1 MKKLLTLA
9 LVAAAV
15 FAAEGY
21 KVVNKMKIG
30 GTGGWDYL
38 VFDPSSDR
46 VFASHGNQVEVVDTK
61 TGKVVGQVTDTPG
74 VHGIAIAPEL
84 NKGFISSRGKNAAI
98 IFDLKTLQKTGEAK
112 AGNNPD
118 AICYEPKTKRVVAV
132 NHSGKDATIIDAKT
146 GDVVGT
152 VETGEA
158 GEYCAADGTGK
169 MYVNMEGTS
178 EVVEI
183 DVAKPAVT
191 RRVTIEPGCK
201 GPSGLAIDT
210 KDHVVFAVC
219 GDTKTMAIVDYTD
232 MKLVGTAPIGA
243 GPDAAGYDPGTGL
256 AFSSNGQ
263 SGDLTIVKKV
273 SGKWEAV
280 DTVETGRGAR
290 TMTVNDKTH
299 QVYLLAAEYGPAPAA
314 KEGQKAGRPPVLPDS
329 FQILVVGK
337 P

>member
-21 KVVNKMKIG
+21 KTLNKIKIG

-46 VFASHGNQVEVVDTK
+46 VFVSHGNQVEVVDVK
-61 TGKVVGQVTDTPG
+61 AGKPVGAVADTPG

-98 IFDLKTLQKTGEAK
+98 VFDLKTLQKTGEVK
-112 AGNNPD
+112 TGNNPD
-118 AICYEPKTKRVVAV
+118 AICYEPKTQRVVAV
-132 NHSGKDATIIDAKT
+132 NHSGTDATIIDAKT

-158 GEYCAADGTGK
+158 GEYCAGDDAGK

-210 KDHVVFAVC
+210 KDHVLFAVC
-219 GDTKTMAIVDYTD
+219 GDTKTMAIVDYKD
-232 MKLVGTAPIGA
+232 MKLLGTAPIGA
-243 GPDAAGYDPGTGL
+243 GPDAAGYDSGTGL

-263 SGDLTIVKKV
+263 AGNLTIVKRV
-273 SGKWEAV
+273 NGKWEAV
-280 DTVETGRGAR
+280 DTVETARGAR
-290 TMTVNDKTH
+290 TMTVDPKTH
-299 QVYLLAAEYGPAPAA
+299 RVYLLAAEYGPAAPP

-329 FQILVVGK
+329 FQVLVVGK
-337 P
+337 

>member
-1 MKKLLTLA
+1 MKKLLILV
-9 LVAAAV
+9 LVAAAA

-21 KVVNKMKIG
+21 KVVNKIKVG

-46 VFASHGNQVEVVDTK
+46 IFVSHGNQVDVVDAK
-61 TGKVVGQVTDTPG
+61 AGKLVGSIPDTPG

-132 NHSGKDATIIDAKT
+132 NHSGQDATIIDAKS

-152 VETGEA
+152 IQTGEA
-158 GEYCAADGTGK
+158 GEYCAADDAGH

-178 EVVEI
+178 EIVEI

-191 RRVTIEPGCK
+191 RRVSIEPGCK

-210 KDHVVFAVC
+210 KDHVLFAVC
-219 GDTKTMAIVDYTD
+219 GNTKTMSIVDYKD

-273 SGKWEAV
+273 GGKWEAV
-280 DTVETGRGAR
+280 DKVETGRGAR
-290 TMTVNDKTH
+290 TMTVNTKTH
-299 QVYLLAAEYGPAPAA
+299 QVYLPAAEYGPVPPA
-314 KEGQKAGRPPVLPDS
+314 KE
-329 FQILVVGK
+329 
-337 P
+337 

>member
-1 MKKLLTLA
+1 MKKLLA
-9 LVAAAV
+9 LSLVVTSA

-21 KVVNKMKIG
+21 KIVNKIKIG

-46 VFASHGNQVEVVDTK
+46 IFVSHGNQVDVVDVK
-61 TGKVVGQVTDTPG
+61 AGKVVGQVTDTPG

-112 AGNNPD
+112 TGNNPD
-118 AICYEPKTKRVVAV
+118 AICYEPKTQRVVAV
-132 NHSGKDATIIDAKT
+132 NHSGQDATIIDAKS

-158 GEYCAADGTGK
+158 GEYCAADDAGH

-178 EVVEI
+178 EIVEI

-210 KDHVVFAVC
+210 KDHVLFAVC
-219 GDTKTMAIVDYTD
+219 GDTKTMSIVDYKD
-232 MKLVGTAPIGA
+232 MKVIGTAPIGA
-243 GPDAAGYDPGTGL
+243 GPDAAGYDPGAGL

-263 SGDLTIVKKV
+263 AGNLTIVKKV
-273 SGKWEAV
+273 NGKWDTV
-280 DTVETGRGAR
+280 DTVETARGAR
-290 TMTVNDKTH
+290 TMTLDPRTH
-299 QVYLLAAEYGPAPAA
+299 RVFLSAAEYGPAPAA

-329 FQILVVGK
+329 FQIIVVGK
-337 P
+337 

>member
-9 LVAAAV
+9 LIAGAAY
-15 FAAEGY
+15 AAEGY
-21 KVVNKMKIG
+21 KVLNKIKIG
-30 GTGGWDYL
+30 GTGGWDY
-38 VFDPSSDR
+38 VTYDPSSDR
-46 VFASHGNQVEVVDTK
+46 LYVSHGNQVEVVDVK
-61 TGKVVGQVTDTPG
+61 DSKVVGQVTETPA
-74 VHGIAIAPEL
+74 VHGIAVAPEL

-98 IFDLKTLQKTGEAK
+98 VFDLKTLQKTGEVK

-132 NHSGKDATIIDAKT
+132 NHSGHDATIIDAKT
-146 GDVVGT
+146 DAVVGT
-152 VETGEA
+152 VETGEG

-178 EVVEI
+178 EIIEI

-210 KDHVVFAVC
+210 KDGVLFAVC
-219 GDTKTMAIVDYTD
+219 GDTKTMGIVDYKN
-232 MKLVGTAPIGA
+232 MKMVGTAPIGG

-263 SGDLTIVKKV
+263 TADLTIVKKV
-273 SGKWEAV
+273 NGKWEAV
-280 DTVETGRGAR
+280 DKVETERGAR
-290 TMTVNDKTH
+290 TMTVDDKNH
-299 QVYLLAAEYGPAPAA
+299 RVYLLAAEYGPAPAP
-314 KEGQKAGRPPVLPDS
+314 KEGQKGPGRPPVLPDS
-329 FQILVVGK
+329 FHVLVVGK
-337 P
+337 

>member
-1 MKKLLTLA
+1 MKKLMILA
-9 LVAAAV
+9 LVATAV

-21 KVVNKMKIG
+21 KTLNKIKIG
-30 GTGGWDYL
+30 GSGGWDYL

-46 VFASHGNQVEVVDTK
+46 IFVSHGNQVEVVDAK
-61 TGKVVGQVTDTPG
+61 VGKHVGAITDVPG

-98 IFDLKTLQKTGEAK
+98 VFDLKTLQKTGEVK

-118 AICYEPKTKRVVAV
+118 AICYDPKTQRVVAV

-146 GDVVGT
+146 NAVVGN

-169 MYVNMEGTS
+169 MYINMEGTS
-178 EVVEI
+178 EIVEL

-219 GDTKTMAIVDYTD
+219 GDTKTMAIVDYKD
-232 MKLVGTAPIGA
+232 MKVVGTAPIGA

-273 SGKWEAV
+273 NGKWEAV
-280 DTVETGRGAR
+280 DKEETARGAR
-290 TMTVNDKTH
+290 TMTVTEKTH
-299 QVYLLAAEYGPAPAA
+299 QIYLPAAEYGPAPAA
-314 KEGQKAGRPPVLPDS
+314 KEGQKGGRPPVLPDS
-329 FQILVVGK
+329 FQIVVVGK
-337 P
+337 

>member
-21 KVVNKMKIG
+21 KTLNKIKIG
-30 GTGGWDYL
+30 GAGGWDYL

-46 VFASHGNQVEVVDTK
+46 LFVSHGNQVEVVDTK
-61 TGKVVGQVTDTPG
+61 TGKVAGQITETPG

-98 IFDLKTLQKTGEAK
+98 VFDLKTLQKAGEVK

-118 AICYEPKTKRVVAV
+118 AICYEPKTQRVVAV
-132 NHSGKDATIIDAKT
+132 NHSGKDATIMDAKT
-146 GDVVGT
+146 NAVVAN

-169 MYVNMEGTS
+169 MFVNMEGTS
-178 EVVEI
+178 EIVEI

-219 GDTKTMAIVDYTD
+219 GDTKTMAIVDYKD
-232 MKLVGTAPIGA
+232 MKLLGTAPIDA
-243 GPDAAGYDPGTGL
+243 GPDAAGYDPAAGL

-263 SGDLTIVKKV
+263 AGNLTIVKKV
-273 SGKWEAV
+273 NGKWEAV
-280 DTVETGRGAR
+280 DTVETARGAR
-290 TMTVNDKTH
+290 TMTVNEKTH
-299 QVYLLAAEYGPAPAA
+299 QIYLPAAEYGPAPAA
-314 KEGQKAGRPPVLPDS
+314 KEGQKGGRPPVLPDS
-329 FQILVVGK
+329 FQIVVVGK
-337 P
+337 